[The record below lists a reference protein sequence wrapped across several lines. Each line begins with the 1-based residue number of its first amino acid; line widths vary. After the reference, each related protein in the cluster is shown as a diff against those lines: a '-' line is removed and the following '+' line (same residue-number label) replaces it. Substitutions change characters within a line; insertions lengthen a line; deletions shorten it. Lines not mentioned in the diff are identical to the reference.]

1 MNAGCCIELA
11 SPADLD
17 GICAVIGDSVRT
29 VYPLYYTGEFV
40 DFFLSLHEKS
50 AVLSDIMSRIVYCA
64 RLDGRVV
71 GTVTVCGNTVK
82 RLFVSPRY
90 MRRGIGSAL
99 MDRAEEMIF
108 SEHDCAICDASA
120 PAVSVYAGRG
130 YARVRTECITCGGS
144 VLSYEVM
151 EKKK

>member
-1 MNAGCCIELA
+1 MNDGFCIELA

-17 GICAVIGDSVRT
+17 GICAAIGDSVRT
-29 VYPLYYTGEFV
+29 VYPLYYTGEIV

-50 AVLSDIMSRIVYCA
+50 AVLSDIMSRIVYCV
-64 RLDGRVV
+64 RLDGLVV

-108 SEHDCAICDASA
+108 SEHDCARLRDLRRFRARGFRICRAWIC
-120 PAVSVYAGRG
+120 
-130 YARVRTECITCGGS
+130 ARPYRMYNMRRQRT
-144 VLSYEVM
+144 VV
-151 EKKK
+151 